1 MQYEFCKNLHRI
13 INVPSRASIILNP
26 KHQAFLYLATA
37 YNNVNNVKL
46 SSTNYICC
54 HTIYIE
60 LMRQQSKSQ
69 VKKLKG
75 MDGQILV
82 EASTPYIPAQFLE
95 LNSWPLPLLL

>member
-1 MQYEFCKNLHRI
+1 MLPH
-13 INVPSRASIILNP
+13 
-26 KHQAFLYLATA
+26 H
-37 YNNVNNVKL
+37 
-46 SSTNYICC
+46 
-54 HTIYIE
+54 IE